1 MKKIVMKLLIFTLI
15 YSLIIVLFTT
25 YLPDL
30 TNIGRIVSGM
40 IGIISIFLAES
51 VMGKNA
57 KKNK

>member
-1 MKKIVMKLLIFTLI
+1 MKLLIFTLI
-15 YSLIIVLFTT
+15 YSLIIVLFNT

-30 TNIGRIVSGM
+30 TNIGRIVSGI

-51 VMGKNA
+51 IMGKNA